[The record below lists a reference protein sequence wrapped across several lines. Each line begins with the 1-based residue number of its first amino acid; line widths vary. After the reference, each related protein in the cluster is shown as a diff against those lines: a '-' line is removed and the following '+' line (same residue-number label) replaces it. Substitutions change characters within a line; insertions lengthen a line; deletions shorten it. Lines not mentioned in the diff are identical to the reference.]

1 MTCWNVIQRRRHID
15 WVCSL
20 NGERATMPV
29 FCAAYGCNNRRT
41 IDTKSHGITFH
52 KFPKQEQLRKLW
64 ELSVR
69 KKATVHSVLCSE
81 HFRPEDFDRTGQSV
95 RIREGVKPSVFSYW
109 TRRKTQLASKQKQKL
124 WEIEVTLP
132 VDYSIPKKSSII
144 TPPAPPPPPPKPN
157 LDHIYAMPTSPAVL
171 KARLHGARTRLE
183 NLQREVRNLKVRE
196 RRNKKTINDL
206 QKNLRK
212 KNIANR
218 KLRNKLK
225 GYSEI
230 PIDLLLKKGQ
240 EYTQDQKEFALNLH
254 LQGPKAYNY
263 LRKVLHLDLP
273 HPHTLQR
280 WKSSADKPG
289 PDTTTVTQE
298 GEELN
303 TQNVPILSS
312 LEELQKLGVS
322 VVWTMNGNASKAS

>member
-1 MTCWNVIQRRRHID
+1 MPHS
-15 WVCSL
+15 CSAWGCK
-20 NGERATMPV
+20 NRQTPQARAQ
-29 FCAAYGCNNRRT
+29 
-41 IDTKSHGITFH
+41 GISFH
-52 KFPKQEQLRKLW
+52 MFPKEEQLRKQW

-81 HFRPEDFDRTGQSV
+81 HFRPEDFDRTGQTV
-95 RIREGVKPSVFSYW
+95 RIREGVKPSVFSYL

-124 WEIEVTLP
+124 WEIEVSLP
-132 VDYSIPKKSSII
+132 VDYSIPKKPPII
-144 TPPAPPPPPPKPN
+144 APPPPPPPKLN
-157 LDHIYAMPTSPAVL
+157 LDHIYAMPTSPSVL

-183 NLQREVRNLKVRE
+183 NLQREIKNLKVRE
-196 RRNKKTINDL
+196 RRNKKTIDDL
-206 QKNLRK
+206 QKDLRK

-289 PDTTTVTQE
+289 PDTMTSDTTTVTQE
-298 GEELN
+298 EEELPD
-303 TQNVPILSS
+303 TQNVPILGS
-312 LEELQKLGVS
+312 LEEFQKLGIS
-322 VVWTMNGNASKAS
+322 VMWTMNGNASDAS

>member
-1 MTCWNVIQRRRHID
+1 
-15 WVCSL
+15 
-20 NGERATMPV
+20 MPD
-29 FCAAYGCNNRRT
+29 FCAAYGCTNERSLQTRT
-41 IDTKSHGITFH
+41 RGITFH
-52 KFPKQEQLRKLW
+52 KFPKCSERRRQWERALR
-64 ELSVR
+64 R
-69 KKATVHSVLCSE
+69 KGFVANDRTLLCSE
-81 HFRPEDFDRTGQSV
+81 HFRNEDFDRTGQT
-95 RIREGVKPSVFSYW
+95 IRFKAGAVPSVFNFPAHLQ
-109 TRRKTQLASKQKQKL
+109 RQLASKKKQKI
-124 WEIEVTLP
+124 WEAEESLP
-132 VDYSIPKKSSII
+132 MDYSIPKKSPII
-144 TPPAPPPPPPKPN
+144 APPAPPPPKPN
-157 LDHIYAMPTSPAVL
+157 LDHIYAMPTAPAVL

-206 QKNLRK
+206 QKDLRK

-240 EYTQDQKEFALNLH
+240 EYTQDQKEFAINLH

-280 WKSSADKPG
+280 WKRSAEKPG
-289 PDTTTVTQE
+289 PDTTAVTQE

-312 LEELQKLGVS
+312 LEELQELGIS
-322 VVWTMNGNASKAS
+322 VVWTMDGDASDASQCTQLAD